1 MRRYRSYHTVIKQLV
16 KRNSM
21 PEEFVIEIDRS
32 TLWRWKQEGTDKYFG
47 FELSNIELLEQF
59 LNRREARKVMRTYLR
74 VASSLSGILNK
85 SLQLRN
91 ILKANLKQFVDT
103 VTGCKNKLIIK
114 LILRLCKVPLSVFY
128 FWKSKVL
135 NKCLISPLQLC
146 RKRYPEQL
154 TSQEVTEM
162 RSMLKDVKFRFW
174 PISSIAYYA
183 LRENIISVSLATWY
197 LYKKKLCIDRMPVP
211 KKEKYSTGLR
221 ASYPDQIWHAD
232 ITIVKTRDGM
242 KYYVYLLM
250 DNFSRFILSWRIEKV
265 VSGRIRVETIR
276 EAYKKYHDK
285 NIFTTLITDGGPEN
299 DNNEMYRFILNE
311 AAGINSAVAL
321 KDIPFSNSMIE
332 AQNKLFKYRYL
343 FRQEYSTGE
352 DLKRVFAEDLYDY
365 NIRRPHVSL
374 RGYTPGEAYSGLLDM
389 EMKWSN
395 QIQQAKRDR
404 LAVNRM
410 EACSL
415 CRQI

>member
-16 KRNSM
+16 KRNSL

-59 LNRREARKVMRTYLR
+59 LKRREAGKVMRTYLR

-114 LILRLCKVPLSVFY
+114 LILKLCKVPLSVFS

-135 NKCLISPLQLC
+135 NKCLTSPLQLC

-154 TSQEVTEM
+154 TNQEVTEM
-162 RSMLKDVKFRFW
+162 KSMLTDVKYRFW
-174 PISSIAYYA
+174 PVSSIAYYA
-183 LRENIISVSLATWY
+183 LRENIISVSMATWY

-211 KKEKYSTGLR
+211 KKEKYPTGLR

-232 ITIVKTRDGM
+232 ITIIKTMDGI
-242 KYYVYLLM
+242 KHYVYLLM
-250 DNFSRFILSWRIEKV
+250 DNFSRFILSCRIEEV
-265 VSGRIRVETIR
+265 VSGSIRVETIR

-285 NIFTTLITDGGPEN
+285 NIITTLITDGGPEN
-299 DNNEMYRFILNE
+299 DNNEMDRFILNE
-311 AAGINSAVAL
+311 AIGLNSAVAL
-321 KDIPFSNSMIE
+321 RDIPFSNSMIE

-352 DLKRVFAEDLYDY
+352 DLRRVFAEDLYDY

-374 RGYTPGEAYSGLLDM
+374 KGYTPGEAYSGLSDM
-389 EMKWSN
+389 EMKWSD
-395 QIQQAKRDR
+395 QIRQARRDR

-410 EACSL
+410 ETCSL
-415 CRQI
+415 CR

>member
-16 KRNSM
+16 KRNSL

-47 FELSNIELLEQF
+47 FELSNIELLETF
-59 LNRREARKVMRTYLR
+59 LKRREAGKVIRTYLR

-91 ILKANLKQFVDT
+91 ILKENLKQFVDT

-114 LILRLCKVPLSVFY
+114 LILRLCKVPLSVFS

-135 NKCLISPLQLC
+135 NKCLTSPLRLC

-162 RSMLKDVKFRFW
+162 KSMLTDVTYRFW
-174 PISSIAYYA
+174 PVSSIAYYA

-197 LYKKKLCIDRMPVP
+197 LYKRKLCIDRIPVP
-211 KKEKYSTGLR
+211 KKEKHSTGLR

-232 ITIVKTRDGM
+232 ITIIKTMDGI
-242 KYYVYLLM
+242 KHYVYLLM
-250 DNFSRFILSWRIEKV
+250 DNFSRFILSWRIEEV

-285 NIFTTLITDGGPEN
+285 NIITTLITDGGPEN
-299 DNNEMYRFILNE
+299 DNNEMDRFILNE
-311 AAGINSAVAL
+311 TTGLNSAVAL
-321 KDIPFSNSMIE
+321 RDIPFSNSMIE

-352 DLKRVFAEDLYDY
+352 DLRRVFAEDLYDY
-365 NIRRPHVSL
+365 NNRRPHVSL
-374 RGYTPGEAYSGLLDM
+374 KGYTPGEAYSGLSDM
-389 EMKWSN
+389 EMKWSD
-395 QIQQAKRDR
+395 QIRQARRDR

-410 EACSL
+410 ETCSL
-415 CRQI
+415 CR

>member
-1 MRRYRSYHTVIKQLV
+1 VRRYRSYHTVIKQLV
-16 KRNSM
+16 KRNSL

-32 TLWRWKQEGTDKYFG
+32 TLWRWKQERTDKYFG
-47 FELSNIELLEQF
+47 VELSNMELLEQF
-59 LNRREARKVMRTYLR
+59 LNRRESGKVMRTYLR

-85 SLQLRN
+85 TLQLRN

-114 LILRLCKVPLSVFY
+114 LILKLCKVPLSVFY
-128 FWKSKVL
+128 FWKNKVL
-135 NKCLISPLQLC
+135 NRCLTSPLQLC
-146 RKRYPEQL
+146 RKRYPAQL

-162 RSMLKDVKFRFW
+162 KSMLTDVKYRFW
-174 PISSIAYYA
+174 PVSSIAYYA

-197 LYKKKLCIDRMPVP
+197 LYKKKLCIDRVPVP

-232 ITIVKTRDGM
+232 ITIIRTLDGM

-285 NIFTTLITDGGPEN
+285 NIITTLVTDGGPEN
-299 DNNEMYRFILNE
+299 DNNEMDRFILNE
-311 AAGINSAVAL
+311 ATGFNSAVAL

-352 DLKRVFAEDLYDY
+352 DLKRVFAEDLFDY

-374 RGYTPGEAYSGLLDM
+374 RGYTPGEAYSGLSDI
-389 EMKWSN
+389 EMKWSD
-395 QIQQAKRDR
+395 QIRQARRDR

-410 EACSL
+410 ETCSL
-415 CRQI
+415 CR

>member
-16 KRNSM
+16 KRNSL

-59 LNRREARKVMRTYLR
+59 LKRREAGKVMRTYLR

-114 LILRLCKVPLSVFY
+114 LILKLCKVPLSVFS

-135 NKCLISPLQLC
+135 NKCLTSPLQLC

-154 TSQEVTEM
+154 TNQEVTEM
-162 RSMLKDVKFRFW
+162 KSMLTDVKYRFW
-174 PISSIAYYA
+174 PVSSIAYYA
-183 LRENIISVSLATWY
+183 LRENIISVSMATWY

-211 KKEKYSTGLR
+211 KKEKYPTGLR

-232 ITIVKTRDGM
+232 ITIIKTMDGI
-242 KYYVYLLM
+242 KHYVYLLM
-250 DNFSRFILSWRIEKV
+250 DNFSRFILSWRIEEV
-265 VSGRIRVETIR
+265 VSGSIRVETIR

-285 NIFTTLITDGGPEN
+285 NIITTLITDGGPEN
-299 DNNEMYRFILNE
+299 DNNEMDRFILNE
-311 AAGINSAVAL
+311 AIGLNSAVAL
-321 KDIPFSNSMIE
+321 RDIPFSNSMIE

-352 DLKRVFAEDLYDY
+352 DLRRVFAEDLYDY

-374 RGYTPGEAYSGLLDM
+374 KGYTPGEAYSGLSDM
-389 EMKWSN
+389 EMKWSD
-395 QIQQAKRDR
+395 QIRQARRDR

-410 EACSL
+410 ETCSL
-415 CRQI
+415 CQ